1 MTKSEQDS
9 VKQYR
14 IIAIVVLI
22 AFVLVIASILGYKKI
37 TDNKDDSINIVL
49 NDGDLVINYVD
60 GQNIKF
66 KGKKS
71 HSYLVSVT
79 NNSTEKLFYSL
90 DLDDVYANNGV
101 VVSVYDEDNSQ
112 IFSEENVNSDITLF
126 SLLPIE
132 AGETVRCTV
141 TLSPTKNTDFTAT
154 LNIINDS
161 LTTQT
166 FSDLLLLNNNISVA
180 KTKVGSEIGS
190 SDEGLITSNDD
201 DGISY
206 YFRGNVKNNY
216 VVIND
221 LTFRVVRINGDGT
234 VRLVLD
240 DVIAKKT
247 AYNTNTLGEGETIEQ
262 MALLEKSS
270 VLNTLN
276 EWYKDSLSQ
285 YDSII
290 STGKYCSETS
300 FTNLNGGFYRSDTYN
315 RLYFSLSP
323 SLQCSGTVYTSK
335 VGLLSADEVTL
346 AGAYQNNE
354 NKGFYLYNENIT
366 DSVLLSSSDYI
377 NSNNELIM
385 FVLNPDGSL
394 DDSFLA
400 GKMASIR
407 PVIDLSMSAK
417 VKGKGTL
424 ENPYII
430 VS

>member
-37 TDNKDDSINIVL
+37 TDNKDNSINIVL

-141 TLSPTKNTDFTAT
+141 TFSPTKNTDFTAT

-180 KTKVGSEIGS
+180 KTKIGSEIGS

-240 DVIAKKT
+240 DVIAKKA

-290 STGKYCSETS
+290 NAGKYCSETS

-385 FVLNPDGSL
+385 FALNPDGSL